1 MRAYENAGVAVAEVL
16 LPKAGTDLAKWAV
29 VACDQYTSEPEY
41 WDKVKAFV
49 GNSPSTL
56 ALIYPEVFLGE
67 KDPEARIASIRS
79 AMTSYLEQGLL
90 VPHEGLVYVE
100 RHAAGKTRCGLVL
113 ALDLEHYD
121 YSKGSTSLV
130 RATEGTI
137 LERIPPRVKIRQGAP
152 LESPHIMVLI
162 DDPDELVLG
171 PVRANKVALERLY
184 HFDLMMDSGHLD
196 GYLVGDRKLET
207 GVMNALAAL
216 REPAAFR
223 AKYGFDRDRPVLLYA
238 MGDGNH
244 SLATAKA
251 IWESTK
257 QAATDKRA
265 VMSAPTRYAL
275 VELVNVHD
283 PALEFE
289 PIHRVLFDLAPGRD
303 PLDDLARHYGA
314 RYGLVPCGSL
324 AEMKAKVDAPAA
336 GVQRIGVLRASGYA
350 VVELRAADTNLPVGS
365 LQAILDPFMT
375 SKGAAQIDYVHGT
388 EPVDGLGR
396 KPGHVGFYLPAMD
409 KHELFRSV
417 IIDGAL
423 PRKTFS
429 MGEAFEKRFYM
440 ECRRIVG

>member
-1 MRAYENAGVAVAEVL
+1 MRAYESAGVAAADVL
-16 LPKAGTDLAKWAV
+16 LPKAGTDLSKWAV
-29 VACDQYTSEPEY
+29 VACDQYTSEPAY
-41 WDKVKAFV
+41 WDKVKAYV
-49 GNSPSTL
+49 GDAPSTL
-56 ALIYPEVFLGE
+56 AIIYPEIFLDE
-67 KDPEARIASIRS
+67 KDPEARIRSIRQ
-79 AMTSYLEQGLL
+79 AMSSYLSQGLF
-90 VPHEGLVYVE
+90 VAHEGLVYVE

-121 YSKGSTSLV
+121 YSKGSISLV

-162 DDPDELVLG
+162 DDPEGRVID
-171 PVRANKVALERLY
+171 PVRSRKAALERLY

-196 GYLVGDRKLET
+196 GYLVSDRAIET
-207 GVMNALAAL
+207 GVMDALAAL
-216 REPAAFR
+216 RDPATFR
-223 AKYGFDRDRPVLLYA
+223 GKYGFDRERPVLLYA

-265 VMSAPTRYAL
+265 VMEAPTRYAL
-275 VELVNVHD
+275 VEIVNVHD
-283 PALEFE
+283 PALVFE
-289 PIHRVLFDLAPGRD
+289 PIHRVLFELAPGRD
-303 PLDDLARHYGA
+303 PLDDLAKHYGE
-314 RYGLVPCGSL
+314 RYKLEACASL
-324 AEMKAKVDAPAA
+324 AAMKARVDAPAA
-336 GVQRIGVLRASGYA
+336 GVQRIGVIRSTGHG
-350 VVELRAADTNLPVGS
+350 VVELRGADTNLPVGS
-365 LQAILDPFMT
+365 LQAILDPFLK
-375 SKGAAQIDYVHGT
+375 SKGAARIDYVHGT
-388 EPVDGLGR
+388 EPVDSLGR
-396 KPGHVGFYLPAMD
+396 KPRNIGFYLPAMD

-440 ECRRIVG
+440 ECRRIG